1 MLKLTDRI
9 KEVSKNL
16 QNISPVDSQNLIKA
30 IDDLKIQNID
40 IENMKNLAQEN
51 TNKIKEIEAIILDY
65 QIKSRKN
72 KDLYKDCLEIYEEKK
87 QEILTYQSKIEKY
100 LSMYEKIKELY
111 KEII

>member
-9 KEVSKNL
+9 KEVSNNL
-16 QNISPVDSQNLIKA
+16 QNISPVDSENLMKA
-30 IDDLKIQNID
+30 IKDLKIQDINI
-40 IENMKNLAQEN
+40 EKMKKQAEEN
-51 TNKIKEIEAIILDY
+51 TKKIKEIETIIHDY

-72 KDLYKDCLEIYEEKK
+72 KDLYKECLEIYEEKK
-87 QEILTYQSKIEKY
+87 QEILTYQAKIEKY

>member
-9 KEVSKNL
+9 KDVSKNL
-16 QNISPVDSQNLIKA
+16 QNISPVDSKNLMKA
-30 IDDLKIQNID
+30 IDDLKIQDINI
-40 IENMKNLAQEN
+40 EKMKKQAEEN
-51 TNKIKEIEAIILDY
+51 TKKIKEIETIIHDY

-72 KDLYKDCLEIYEEKK
+72 KDLYKECLEIYEEKK
-87 QEILTYQSKIEKY
+87 QEILTYQAKIEKY

>member
-30 IDDLKIQNID
+30 LNDLKIQNID
-40 IENMKNLAQEN
+40 IEKMKNLAQEN

-72 KDLYKDCLEIYEEKK
+72 MNLYKECLEIYEEKK
-87 QEILTYQSKIEKY
+87 QEILTYQAKIEKY
-100 LSMYEKIKELY
+100 LSMYKKIKELY

>member
-9 KEVSKNL
+9 KEVANNL
-16 QNISPVDSQNLIKA
+16 QNISPVDSQNLMKA

-40 IENMKNLAQEN
+40 IEKMKKQAEEN
-51 TNKIKEIEAIILDY
+51 TKKIKEIESIILDY

-72 KDLYKDCLEIYEEKK
+72 MNLYKECLEIYEEKK
-87 QEILTYQSKIEKY
+87 QEILTYQAKIEKY

>member
-16 QNISPVDSQNLIKA
+16 QNISPVDSKNLIKA

-40 IENMKNLAQEN
+40 IEKMKNLAQEN
-51 TNKIKEIEAIILDY
+51 TNKIKEIEAIIHDY
-65 QIKSRKN
+65 QIKSHKN
-72 KDLYKDCLEIYEEKK
+72 KDLYKECLEIYEEKK
-87 QEILTYQSKIEKY
+87 QEILTYQAKIEKY

>member
-9 KEVSKNL
+9 KEVANNL

-40 IENMKNLAQEN
+40 IEKMKKQAGEN
-51 TNKIKEIEAIILDY
+51 TKKIKEIEAIILDY

-72 KDLYKDCLEIYEEKK
+72 KDLYKECLEIYEEKK
-87 QEILTYQSKIEKY
+87 QEILTYQAKIEKY

>member
-1 MLKLTDRI
+1 MLKLTDRV

-16 QNISPVDSQNLIKA
+16 QNISPVDSKNLIKA
-30 IDDLKIQNID
+30 IDELKIQD
-40 IENMKNLAQEN
+40 INTEEVKRQAEEN
-51 TNKIKEIEAIILDY
+51 TKKIKEIESIIHDY

-72 KDLYKDCLEIYEEKK
+72 KDLYKECLEIYEEKK

>member
-40 IENMKNLAQEN
+40 IEKMKNLAQEN
-51 TNKIKEIEAIILDY
+51 TNKIKEIESIIHDY

-72 KDLYKDCLEIYEEKK
+72 MNLYKECLEIYEEKK
-87 QEILTYQSKIEKY
+87 QEILTYQAKIEKY

>member
-9 KEVSKNL
+9 KEVANNL
-16 QNISPVDSQNLIKA
+16 QNISPVDSENLIKA
-30 IDDLKIQNID
+30 IDDLKLQD
-40 IENMKNLAQEN
+40 INTEEIKRQAEEN
-51 TNKIKEIEAIILDY
+51 TKKIKEIEAIILDY

-72 KDLYKDCLEIYEEKK
+72 KDLYKECLEIYKVKK
-87 QEILTYQSKIEKY
+87 QEILTYQAKIEKY

>member
-16 QNISPVDSQNLIKA
+16 QNISPVDSKNLIKA

-40 IENMKNLAQEN
+40 IEKMKRQAGEN
-51 TNKIKEIEAIILDY
+51 TKKIKEIEAIINDY

-72 KDLYKDCLEIYEEKK
+72 KDLYKECLEIYEEKK
-87 QEILTYQSKIEKY
+87 QEILTYQVKIEKY

>member
-16 QNISPVDSQNLIKA
+16 QNISPVDSKNLMKA

-40 IENMKNLAQEN
+40 IEKMKMLAQEN
-51 TNKIKEIEAIILDY
+51 TNKIKEIEAIIHDY

-72 KDLYKDCLEIYEEKK
+72 KDLYKECLEIYEEKK
-87 QEILTYQSKIEKY
+87 QEILTYQTKIEKY

>member
-16 QNISPVDSQNLIKA
+16 QNISPVDSKNLIKA
-30 IDDLKIQNID
+30 INDLKIQTINV
-40 IENMKNLAQEN
+40 EEVKRQAEEN
-51 TNKIKEIEAIILDY
+51 TKKIKEIEAIILGY

-72 KDLYKDCLEIYEEKK
+72 KDLYKECLEIYEEKK
-87 QEILTYQSKIEKY
+87 QEILTYQGKIEKY

>member
-9 KEVSKNL
+9 KEVSNNL

-30 IDDLKIQNID
+30 IDDLKLQD
-40 IENMKNLAQEN
+40 INTEEIKSQAVEN
-51 TNKIKEIEAIILDY
+51 TKKIKEIESIINDY

-72 KDLYKDCLEIYEEKK
+72 KDLYKECLEIYEEKK
-87 QEILTYQSKIEKY
+87 QEILTYQAKIEKY

>member
-40 IENMKNLAQEN
+40 IEKMKKQAGEN
-51 TNKIKEIEAIILDY
+51 TKKIKEIETIIHDY

-72 KDLYKDCLEIYEEKK
+72 KDLYKECLEIYEEKK
-87 QEILTYQSKIEKY
+87 QEILTYQAKIEKY
-100 LSMYEKIKELY
+100 LSMYKKIKELY

>member
-9 KEVSKNL
+9 KDVSKNL

-40 IENMKNLAQEN
+40 IEKMKMLAQEN
-51 TNKIKEIEAIILDY
+51 TNKIKEIESIILDY

-72 KDLYKDCLEIYEEKK
+72 KDLYKECLEIYEEKK
-87 QEILTYQSKIEKY
+87 QEILTYQAKIEKY

>member
-16 QNISPVDSQNLIKA
+16 QNISPVDSKNLIKA

-40 IENMKNLAQEN
+40 IEKMKKQAEEN
-51 TNKIKEIEAIILDY
+51 TKKIKEIESIILDY

-72 KDLYKDCLEIYEEKK
+72 KDLYKECLEIYEEKK
-87 QEILTYQSKIEKY
+87 QEILTYQAKIEKY

>member
-9 KEVSKNL
+9 KEVANNL

-40 IENMKNLAQEN
+40 IEKMKKQAGEN
-51 TNKIKEIEAIILDY
+51 TKKIKEIEAIILDY

-72 KDLYKDCLEIYEEKK
+72 MNLYKECLEIYEEKK
-87 QEILTYQSKIEKY
+87 QEILTYQAKIEKY

>member
-9 KEVSKNL
+9 KEVSNNL
-16 QNISPVDSQNLIKA
+16 QNISPVDSQNLMKA
-30 IDDLKIQNID
+30 IKDLKIQD
-40 IENMKNLAQEN
+40 INTEEVKRQALEN
-51 TNKIKEIEAIILDY
+51 TKKIKEIESIILDY

-72 KDLYKDCLEIYEEKK
+72 KDLYKECLEIYKEKK

>member
-1 MLKLTDRI
+1 MLKLTDRV

-16 QNISPVDSQNLIKA
+16 QNISPVDSKNLIKA

-40 IENMKNLAQEN
+40 IEKMKKQAGEN
-51 TNKIKEIEAIILDY
+51 TKKITEIEAIIHDY

-72 KDLYKDCLEIYEEKK
+72 KDLYKECLEIYEEKK
-87 QEILTYQSKIEKY
+87 QEILTYQAKIEKY

>member
-9 KEVSKNL
+9 KEVANNL
-16 QNISPVDSQNLIKA
+16 QNISPVDSKNLIKA
-30 IDDLKIQNID
+30 IDELKIQD
-40 IENMKNLAQEN
+40 INTEEVKRQAEEN
-51 TNKIKEIEAIILDY
+51 TKKIKEIESIIHDY

-72 KDLYKDCLEIYEEKK
+72 KDLYKECLEIYEEKK
-87 QEILTYQSKIEKY
+87 QEILTYQTKIEKY

>member
-9 KEVSKNL
+9 KEVSNNL

-30 IDDLKIQNID
+30 IDDLKLQD
-40 IENMKNLAQEN
+40 INTEQIKNQAEEN
-51 TNKIKEIEAIILDY
+51 TKKIKEIETIILDY

-72 KDLYKDCLEIYEEKK
+72 MNLYKECLEIYEEKK
-87 QEILTYQSKIEKY
+87 QEVLNYQAKIEKY

>member
-9 KEVSKNL
+9 KEVSNNL
-16 QNISPVDSQNLIKA
+16 QNISPVDSENLMKA
-30 IDDLKIQNID
+30 IKDLKIQNID
-40 IENMKNLAQEN
+40 IEEMKRQAGEN
-51 TNKIKEIEAIILDY
+51 TKKITEIEAIILNY

-72 KDLYKDCLEIYEEKK
+72 KDLYKECLEIYEEKK
-87 QEILTYQSKIEKY
+87 QEILTYQAKIEKY

>member
-16 QNISPVDSQNLIKA
+16 QNISPVDSKNLIKA
-30 IDDLKIQNID
+30 INDLKIQTINV
-40 IENMKNLAQEN
+40 EEVKRQAEEN
-51 TNKIKEIEAIILDY
+51 TKKIKEIEIIINDY

-72 KDLYKDCLEIYEEKK
+72 MNLYKECLEIYEEKK
-87 QEILTYQSKIEKY
+87 QEILTYQAKIEKY

>member
-9 KEVSKNL
+9 KEVSENL
-16 QNISPVDSQNLIKA
+16 QNISPVDSKNLIKA
-30 IDDLKIQNID
+30 IDELKIQSINV
-40 IENMKNLAQEN
+40 EEVKKQAGEN
-51 TNKIKEIEAIILDY
+51 TKKIKEIESIIIDY

-72 KDLYKDCLEIYEEKK
+72 MSLYKECLEIYEEKK
-87 QEILTYQSKIEKY
+87 QEILTYQAKIEKY

>member
-1 MLKLTDRI
+1 MLKLTDRV

-16 QNISPVDSQNLIKA
+16 QNISPVDSKNLIKA

-40 IENMKNLAQEN
+40 IEEMKRQAGEN
-51 TNKIKEIEAIILDY
+51 TKKITEIEAIILNY

-72 KDLYKDCLEIYEEKK
+72 KDLYKECLEIYEEKK
-87 QEILTYQSKIEKY
+87 QEILTYQAKIEKY